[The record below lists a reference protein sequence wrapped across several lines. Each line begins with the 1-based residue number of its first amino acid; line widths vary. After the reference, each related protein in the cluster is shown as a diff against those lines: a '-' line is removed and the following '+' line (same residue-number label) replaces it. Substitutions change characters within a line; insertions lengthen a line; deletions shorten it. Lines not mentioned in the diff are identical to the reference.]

1 MHDWHARQASL
12 AAGLRL
18 PSILL
23 KIWYIHCFHISSS
36 SAIFLFKKAGSV
48 AIVPDMKTTQNTK
61 RTKFIFVTGGV
72 LSSLGKGLASAALGA
87 LLESRGLTVTFQKL
101 DPYINVDPGTMN
113 PFQHGEVYVTDDGAE
128 TDLDMGHYERYTNA
142 VMAQKNNY
150 TSGRIYYSVITKE
163 RRGEYL
169 GGTVQVIP
177 HITDEIKAA
186 VLQLDGSVDVAII
199 EIGGTVGDIEGL
211 PFIEAIRQLRGD
223 LGREYTLFIH
233 LTLVPYIK
241 TAGEVKTKPTQHSV
255 RELRADGIQPDIL
268 ICRTEVP
275 LEDSLKAK
283 IALFCNVQKDAVIT
297 AIDCGT
303 IYELPIN
310 LYREGL
316 DHKILELL
324 NVWTGQPNIKPWEEL
339 VHTIKNPKNTVTI
352 AITGKYVDL
361 TESYKS
367 LHEALVH
374 GGLANG
380 TKVELR
386 YLSAE
391 DLEIKDPAELLEGC
405 DGILVPGGFGKRGA
419 EGKIKAITYARE
431 NKIPFFG
438 ICLGMQLAVVEYA
451 RNVIGL
457 NNANSTEFD
466 ETAKDPV
473 IYLIKEWYDYR
484 TKKIQTRDE
493 QSEMG
498 GTLRLGAYPCVL
510 KDETH
515 AAKAYQLPEISE
527 RHRHRFEFNN
537 TYLDV
542 LEKHGLII
550 AGTSPDKE
558 LVEIVEIAD
567 HPWFLG
573 CQFHP
578 EFKSKPMK
586 PHPLFRDFISA
597 SLNRKLN
604 G

>member
-1 MHDWHARQASL
+1 MA
-12 AAGLRL
+12 
-18 PSILL
+18 P
-23 KIWYIHCFHISSS
+23 
-36 SAIFLFKKAGSV
+36 
-48 AIVPDMKTTQNTK
+48 MKTPNNTK

-72 LSSLGKGLASAALGA
+72 LSSLGKGLASAAIGA

-128 TDLDMGHYERYTNA
+128 TDLDMGHYERFTNA
-142 VMAQKNNY
+142 TMAQKNNY
-150 TSGRIYYSVITKE
+150 TSGRIYYSVISKE

-223 LGREYTLFIH
+223 LGKEYSLYIH

-268 ICRTEVP
+268 VCRTEVP
-275 LEDSLKAK
+275 LEDNLKAK
-283 IALFCNVQKDAVIT
+283 IALFCNVPQDAVIT
-297 AIDCGT
+297 AIDVAT
-303 IYELPIN
+303 IYELP
-310 LYREGL
+310 LHLHKEGL
-316 DHKILELL
+316 DSKILELL
-324 NVWTGQPNIKPWEEL
+324 NIWTGQPNIKPWEKL
-339 VHTIKNPKNTVTI
+339 VEIIQKPKNEVTI

-380 TKVELR
+380 TKVNLE
-386 YLSAE
+386 YVSAE
-391 DLEIKDPAELLEGC
+391 DLESKNVASLLDKC
-405 DGILVPGGFGKRGA
+405 DGILVPGGFGQRGV
-419 EGKIKAITYARE
+419 EGKIKAINYARL
-431 NKIPFFG
+431 NNIPFFG
-438 ICLGMQLAVVEYA
+438 ICLGMQLAVVEFA
-451 RNVIGL
+451 RNML
-457 NNANSTEFD
+457 DLPKANSTEMD
-466 ETAKDPV
+466 TATPDPV
-473 IYLIKEWYDYR
+473 IYLIKEWFDYR
-484 TKKIQTRDE
+484 TNKIQTRDE
-493 QSEMG
+493 ESDLG

-510 KDETH
+510 KEETN
-515 AAKAYQLPEISE
+515 ASAAYQMSEISE

-537 TYLDV
+537 DYREK
-542 LEKHGLII
+542 LEENGLVI
-550 AGTSPDKE
+550 AGTSPDNN
-558 LVEIVEIAD
+558 LVEIIEIGD

-586 PHPLFRDFISA
+586 PHPLFKDFISA
-597 SLNRKLN
+597 ALSHKQ
-604 G
+604 GK

>member
-1 MHDWHARQASL
+1 MEN
-12 AAGLRL
+12 
-18 PSILL
+18 
-23 KIWYIHCFHISSS
+23 
-36 SAIFLFKKAGSV
+36 
-48 AIVPDMKTTQNTK
+48 TNNTK

-72 LSSLGKGLASAALGA
+72 LSSLGKGLASAAIGA

-150 TSGRIYYSVITKE
+150 TSGRIYYSVIMKE

-186 VLQLDGSVDVAII
+186 VLQLDGSSDIAII

-223 LGREYTLFIH
+223 LGKERSIYIH

-268 ICRTEVP
+268 VCRTEVP

-283 IALFCNVQKDAVIT
+283 LSLFCNVPPDAVIT
-297 AIDCGT
+297 AIDVDT
-303 IYELPIN
+303 IYELP
-310 LYREGL
+310 LYLHKEGL
-316 DHKILELL
+316 DNKILELL
-324 NVWTGQPNIKPWEEL
+324 NIWTGQPNIKPWEEL
-339 VHTIKNPKNTVTI
+339 VRKIKNPKKSVTI

-367 LHEALVH
+367 LHEALIH
-374 GGLANG
+374 GGIAND
-380 TKVELR
+380 TKINLL
-386 YLSAE
+386 YISAE
-391 DLEIKDPAELLEGC
+391 DLESQNAATLLEGC
-405 DGILVPGGFGKRGA
+405 DGILVPGGFGKRGS
-419 EGKIKAITYARE
+419 EGKTKAITYARE
-431 NKIPFFG
+431 NNIPFFG
-438 ICLGMQLAVVEYA
+438 ICLGMQLAVVEFA
-451 RNVIGL
+451 RAKL
-457 NNANSTEFD
+457 KLAKANSIEMD
-466 ETAKDPV
+466 AKTPDPV
-473 IYLIKEWYDYR
+473 IYLIKEWFDYR
-484 TKKIQTRDE
+484 TNEMQIRDE
-493 QSEMG
+493 ESDLG

-510 KDETH
+510 KKDTR
-515 AAKAYQLPEISE
+515 ASQAYSNVDEISE
-527 RHRHRFEFNN
+527 RHRHRYEFNN
-537 TYLDV
+537 DYRQR
-542 LEKHGLII
+542 LEENGLVISG
-550 AGTSPDKE
+550 ASPDNN
-558 LVEIVEIAD
+558 LVEIIEIED

-586 PHPLFRDFISA
+586 PHPLFKNFIA
-597 SLNRKLN
+597 AALKKKQE
-604 G
+604 GQ

>member
-1 MHDWHARQASL
+1 M
-12 AAGLRL
+12 
-18 PSILL
+18 
-23 KIWYIHCFHISSS
+23 
-36 SAIFLFKKAGSV
+36 KK
-48 AIVPDMKTTQNTK
+48 PNNTK

-72 LSSLGKGLASAALGA
+72 LSSLGKGLASAAIGA

-128 TDLDMGHYERYTNA
+128 TDLDMGHYERYTSA

-186 VLQLDGSVDVAII
+186 VLQLDGCADVAII

-268 ICRTEVP
+268 VCRTEVP
-275 LEDSLKAK
+275 LDDSLKKK
-283 IALFCNVQKDAVIT
+283 ISLFCSVSQDAVIT
-297 AIDCGT
+297 AIDVET
-303 IYELPIN
+303 IYELP
-310 LYREGL
+310 LHLHREGL
-316 DHKILELL
+316 DSKILELL
-324 NVWTGQPNIKPWEEL
+324 NIWTGQPNIRPWEKL
-339 VHTIKNPKNTVTI
+339 VDTIRNPRNEVTI
-352 AITGKYVDL
+352 GVTGKYVDL

-367 LHEALVH
+367 LHEALIH
-374 GGLANG
+374 GGIANG
-380 TKVELR
+380 TKVNLT
-386 YLSAE
+386 YISAE
-391 DLEIKDPAELLEGC
+391 DLESKNVANLLEGC
-405 DGILVPGGFGKRGA
+405 DGILVPGGFGKRGV
-419 EGKIKAITYARE
+419 EGKIKAINYARK
-431 NKIPFFG
+431 NRLPFFG
-438 ICLGMQLAVVEYA
+438 ICLGMQLAVTEFT
-451 RNVIGL
+451 RDMLGL
-457 NNANSTEFD
+457 PKANSTEFD
-466 ETAKDPV
+466 PETPDPV
-473 IYLIKEWYDYR
+473 IYLIKEWFDYR
-484 TKKIQTRDE
+484 TNQIQVRDE
-493 QSEMG
+493 TSDLG

-510 KDETH
+510 KPDSNAH
-515 AAKAYQLPEISE
+515 RAYQTEEISE

-537 TYLDV
+537 DYRQR
-542 LEKHGLII
+542 LEEHGLVVS
-550 AGTSPDKE
+550 GTSPDNN
-558 LVEIVEIAD
+558 LVEIVELAD
-567 HPWFLG
+567 HPWFVG

-597 SLNRKLN
+597 ALVHQQASKKSSCPT
-604 G
+604 